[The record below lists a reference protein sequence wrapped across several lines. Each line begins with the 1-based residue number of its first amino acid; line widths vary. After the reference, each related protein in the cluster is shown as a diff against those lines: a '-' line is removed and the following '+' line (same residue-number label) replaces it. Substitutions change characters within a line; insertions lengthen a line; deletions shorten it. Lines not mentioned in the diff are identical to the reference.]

1 MELIITLIVLIIIWC
16 VAFMVGNKQGTNQLI
31 NQIKKDGG
39 YYDMEYT
46 SSVYPI
52 LDPTSSLNEV
62 PKEFLMGGDIERT
75 LHIAGVKQAT
85 PAKLQEWQDERFNRA
100 SIETEQRKT
109 IDDLLSTLDKAD
121 LQLKAGIVS
130 PETTELLNKTK
141 EHAEKIKISIKEIDP
156 IEELKMKTDAA
167 RKQHE
172 RERQERIKID
182 FDALNFSRISNEAR
196 KQITE
201 IVKQDLENKIKQIEK
216 NTPEINENDTMGSI
230 GSKPKTQTDY
240 QREHKVEQEKG
251 DIDFMHKWI
260 QEKSGKKDPIPKKE
274 NPKQF
279 NGIKTEE
286 PFVKTRTKRKPKTTK
301 EWEDEFDI
309 GGNS

>member
-16 VAFMVGNKQGTNQLI
+16 IAFMVGNKQGANRI
-31 NQIKKDGG
+31 VNQIKKDGG

-62 PKEFLMGGDIERT
+62 PKELLMGGDIERT
-75 LHIAGVKQAT
+75 LHIAGIKEAT
-85 PAKLQEWQDERFNRA
+85 PAKITEWENERRA
-100 SIETEQRKT
+100 KVETKT
-109 IDDLLSTLDKAD
+109 ELSMDSLLSKLNKTD
-121 LQLKAGIVS
+121 LQIKAGII
-130 PETTELLNKTK
+130 ENTDKTG
-141 EHAEKIKISIKEIDP
+141 ADIKIEVKEIDP
-156 IEELKMKTDAA
+156 IEELKLKTDAA

-216 NTPEINENDTMGSI
+216 NTPEINEDTKSEG
-230 GSKPKTQTDY
+230 
-240 QREHKVEQEKG
+240 
-251 DIDFMHKWI
+251 DFMYNWI
-260 QEKSGKKDPIPKKE
+260 REKSGKKDPVS
-274 NPKQF
+274 Q
-279 NGIKTEE
+279 
-286 PFVKTRTKRKPKTTK
+286 KRKPKTTK